1 MKSLKVMLLAT
12 WCVLGFVASDAL
24 AVDRPYTMGSVWTV
38 TLVRIK
44 PGMDNVYIGDLA
56 QNWKRVMDEAKK
68 QNLILSYKVLDSAPT
83 SKDEWNMLLLVE
95 FKNWG
100 AFDTPPESMDAIAE
114 KMVGPEKQQLESLVK
129 RGEVREILG
138 IRNMQEIV
146 FK

>member
-1 MKSLKVMLLAT
+1 MKSLKLILVTTWCALGLLASSA
-12 WCVLGFVASDAL
+12 FAI
-24 AVDRPYTMGSVWTV
+24 DRAYTMGSVWTV

-44 PGMDNVYIGDLA
+44 PGMDNAYISDLA

-100 AFDTPPESMDAIAE
+100 AFDTPPETFDTIAE
-114 KMVGPEKQQLESLVK
+114 KMVGPEKQQLEALVK
-129 RGEVREILG
+129 RGDVREILG
-138 IRNMQEIV
+138 TRNMQEIV